1 MPDRSVRLG
10 VTLALAQ
17 GVFLA
22 APATVRAEAQRF
34 VLDPQKSRVVVHV
47 GKAGLFKFAGHEH
60 EVVAPLQE
68 GEVVADA
75 ADLGRS
81 SVRLVFDAASLR
93 LDATHEPPDDA
104 AKVQETLTGPTVLD
118 AARFTR
124 IVFQSDKVSGRELPK
139 GVFELAVSG
148 LMEIRDHKERLNLTV
163 RVETPGGTLVATGTA
178 PLRQSDFGIVPV
190 SVAGVVKV
198 KDELS
203 VEFRFEGRPPP

>member
-1 MPDRSVRLG
+1 MADRSVRLG
-10 VTLALAQ
+10 LAQALALGA
-17 GVFLA
+17 VLA
-22 APATVRAEAQRF
+22 APASAHAEARRF

-75 ADLGRS
+75 VDLGRS

-104 AKVQETLTGPTVLD
+104 AKVQETLTGPAVLD

-124 IVFQSDKVSGRELPK
+124 IVFQSDKVSGREIAK
-139 GVFELAVSG
+139 GVFELTVSG
-148 LMEIRDHKERLNLTV
+148 LMEIRGQKDRLSLTV
-163 RVETPGGTLVATGTA
+163 RAEARGDTLVATGTA
-178 PLRQSDFGIVPV
+178 PLRQSAFGIVPV

-198 KDELS
+198 KDELLA
-203 VEFRFEGRPPP
+203 EFRFEGRPAP